1 MVITLFGWVAVDR
14 TAETEG
20 VLHEMA
26 AALRGER
33 RLEVALWKEPGFGV
47 GVLYLAPSARH
58 DASPP
63 GMIHAQDRYVAWMA
77 GEAFAWDGEPLDEVS
92 VGDRSQKFGRRL
104 LARWEAEGPRCV
116 CALDGEYQI
125 AVWDRRERQLQL
137 LLDRFGALPMYW
149 AENSQGFA
157 FAGGVRAVL
166 VAPGVD
172 ARPDP
177 DALRE
182 AVSFGGFRLGTRT
195 NIVGVHM
202 APPSAVITSRA
213 GRTSVSR
220 SWTWSEAPAAHELPH
235 ADRLHAAR
243 SLWREAIRRRLVNS
257 RRPGLTLSGGLDSR
271 AILAEASRQTADIS
285 AVTYGVAQSDDVRF
299 ARRAARAAG
308 ASWELIPLYRP
319 GWFEARLDHVLDT
332 DGLIN
337 LVDLMHLEA
346 APWIGQ
352 RMDVCLH
359 GFIGDVV
366 SGGTYSDVN
375 GIEAVLS
382 SLPYY
387 GGRLGLAPDRARELV
402 SAMIAAA
409 GGARFL
415 LYEHKFPQ
423 AIGRITAALFA
434 RIPHHRT
441 AVPAGASSLRRHA
454 TRVVRFAWR
463 SALRSAATLG
473 VPVTPP
479 ERAFHPDWHAWRV
492 PDARDAITNT
502 ILRGGSIA
510 VEIFGRDPLE
520 ATLADYFEHDAAP
533 AQVIGA
539 LCVYE
544 HYHRILPASLSRA
557 RARGRESRAAGRP
570 IVTWL
575 EHRSGREITA

>member
-1 MVITLFGWVAVDR
+1 
-14 TAETEG
+14 
-20 VLHEMA
+20 
-26 AALRGER
+26 
-33 RLEVALWKEPGFGV
+33 
-47 GVLYLAPSARH
+47 
-58 DASPP
+58 
-63 GMIHAQDRYVAWMA
+63 
-77 GEAFAWDGEPLDEVS
+77 
-92 VGDRSQKFGRRL
+92 
-104 LARWEAEGPRCV
+104 
-116 CALDGEYQI
+116 
-125 AVWDRRERQLQL
+125 
-137 LLDRFGALPMYW
+137 
-149 AENSQGFA
+149 
-157 FAGGVRAVL
+157 
-166 VAPGVD
+166 
-172 ARPDP
+172 
-177 DALRE
+177 
-182 AVSFGGFRLGTRT
+182 
-195 NIVGVHM
+195 
-202 APPSAVITSRA
+202 
-213 GRTSVSR
+213 
-220 SWTWSEAPAAHELPH
+220 
-235 ADRLHAAR
+235 
-243 SLWREAIRRRLVNS
+243 
-257 RRPGLTLSGGLDSR
+257 LTLSGGLDSR

-423 AIGRITAALFA
+423 AIGRITAALRPWVRVRRPFTDYAFWEMACTIPPELRRHHAWHESWLRATYPELFA